1 MGQVESFDW
10 KKQHHRVRFDTN
22 SRETLLVPSRPF
34 LEYVACVKRELG
46 NRRKKARIEPENN
59 SDLPVDSSLICSPI
73 REEHE
78 TGDHLIFRDE
88 QFSFT
93 GEDSKVRRASAR
105 NPASIFRSKGLMEH
119 LPFSTLQYTS
129 EETKASID
137 SLDDSKSL
145 QDVFEDEWVDV
156 VKGTSYDDE
165 KSQTSDVSA
174 ILLDCKP
181 CLALDDEKE
190 NESSTKTCPRLWN
203 KAVRSKIFDSKE
215 SSLIGLSLLN
225 SFMLCFI
232 RTGRFFAP

>member
-1 MGQVESFDW
+1 MLALTRCVVPCYFCCCQRYKKEENVQCLQRKSNVCGECLVGKTIPAFRKSTGVWQMGQVESFDW

-22 SRETLLVPSRPF
+22 SRESLLVPSRPF

-105 NPASIFRSKGLMEH
+105 NPASIFRSYGAFALFH
-119 LPFSTLQYTS
+119 TS
-129 EETKASID
+129 GYFGGD
-137 SLDDSKSL
+137 
-145 QDVFEDEWVDV
+145 
-156 VKGTSYDDE
+156 
-165 KSQTSDVSA
+165 KSQH
-174 ILLDCKP
+174 
-181 CLALDDEKE
+181 
-190 NESSTKTCPRLWN
+190 
-203 KAVRSKIFDSKE
+203 
-215 SSLIGLSLLN
+215 
-225 SFMLCFI
+225 
-232 RTGRFFAP
+232 